1 MWLNDNVDVELMNE
15 FHLSLSSGLKSNWQI
30 RTWRS
35 HFDSQRAPGLRMFY
49 FFSLSLSPPF
59 HMPGPFSWRMERE
72 ARQPLWRPCFPA
84 SLPPSLRSRL
94 GVQELRASG
103 CVAMTTKWG
112 KWLRENPHHDHHP
125 HRAEWCTKL
134 VTCESGSH
142 DIPLL
147 ATFLFGITKR
157 SSHRCHSGAPA
168 RCRRCKSQNKVRAE
182 CDLCS
187 LWPHA
192 ESRHVTSRAW
202 RSLGGKTRR
211 ATSPGWISKETPSVK
226 QKIPS
231 HLADHSGTNYT
242 TKTCVH

>member
-1 MWLNDNVDVELMNE
+1 MPLYPCNLPVLRQIKGNLIIWLNDNVDVGLMNE
-15 FHLSLSSGLKSNWQI
+15 FHPSLSSRLKSNRQI
-30 RTWRS
+30 RMRRS
-35 HFDSQRAPGLRMFY
+35 HFDSWRSLGLRSF
-49 FFSLSLSPPF
+49 FFSSFSLSLSASSL

-125 HRAEWCTKL
+125 HRAEWCTKP

-147 ATFLFGITKR
+147 ATFLFGITMR

-168 RCRRCKSQNKVRAE
+168 CCRRCISQNKVRAE
-182 CDLCS
+182 CNLRS
-187 LWPHA
+187 LWPH
-192 ESRHVTSRAW
+192 T
-202 RSLGGKTRR
+202 
-211 ATSPGWISKETPSVK
+211 
-226 QKIPS
+226 
-231 HLADHSGTNYT
+231 
-242 TKTCVH
+242 

>member
-1 MWLNDNVDVELMNE
+1 MNE
-15 FHLSLSSGLKSNWQI
+15 FRLSPSSRLESNRQT
-30 RTWRS
+30 RTESSRTEEV
-35 HFDSQRAPGLRMFY
+35 L
-49 FFSLSLSPPF
+49 FFSLPLSPRF

-157 SSHRCHSGAPA
+157 SSHRCHSGAHA
-168 RCRRCKSQNKVRAE
+168 RCCRRCESQYKVRAE
-182 CDLCS
+182 CDRCS

-202 RSLGGKTRR
+202 RSLRGGGGLVHGGLLLQGELAKKR
-211 ATSPGWISKETPSVK
+211 PPSNRI
-226 QKIPS
+226 IPS